1 MRARYPDCAG
11 TVVRDGVE
19 IRYERYGQG
28 WPAILLLPTWSLVHS
43 RHWKMQ
49 VPYLARH
56 FTVVCFDGR
65 GSGGSGRPPP
75 EPDAYTDVQFAS
87 DSLAVMDAAGI
98 ETAILA
104 SVSCGASWALRL
116 CAEHPDRVL
125 GSVFI
130 APAAPLV
137 PPLAERRVQ
146 RFGEV
151 FDDPVGWQTYN
162 AHYWKIHYPE
172 FVTFMVGRIFTD
184 PHSTKQIEDA
194 TGWALEIDG
203 ETLAATHLG
212 LECCDAATTR
222 RLAAR
227 IACPVLV
234 IHGTDDAVRSYAEGA
249 ALADCTGGALTTFAG
264 AGHFP
269 HVRDPV
275 RVNLLIKQFADRV
288 RR

>member
-1 MRARYPDCAG
+1 MRARYPDADG
-11 TVVRDGVE
+11 IVVREGVE

-28 WPAILLLPTWSLVHS
+28 EPAILLLPTWSLVHS

-49 VPYLARH
+49 VGYLARH

-65 GSGGSGRPPP
+65 GSGGSGRPA
-75 EPDAYTDVQFAS
+75 EPAAYTDAQFAA
-87 DSLAVMDAAGI
+87 DALAVMDDAGI
-98 ETAILA
+98 ETAVLV
-104 SVSCGASWALRL
+104 SVSCGALWALRL
-116 CAEHPDRVL
+116 AAEHPGRVL
-125 GSVFI
+125 GAVFI
-130 APAAPLV
+130 APTAPLI

-146 RFGEV
+146 RFDEV

-162 AHYWKIHYPE
+162 ARYWKTRYPE
-172 FVTFMVGRIFTD
+172 FVTFFMGRIFTD

-212 LECCDAATTR
+212 LECCDAAATR

-227 IACPVLV
+227 VACPVLV
-234 IHGTDDAVRSYAEGA
+234 IHGTGDAVRGYGEGE
-249 ALADCTGGALTTFAG
+249 ALARCTGGALVTLEG

-269 HVRDPV
+269 HARDPV

>member
-1 MRARYPDCAG
+1 MRARYPDCDG

-19 IRYERYGQG
+19 IHYERYGHG
-28 WPAILLLPTWSLVHS
+28 SPTILLLPTWSLVHS

-49 VPYLARH
+49 VPFLARH

-65 GSGGSGRPPP
+65 GNGRSSRPP
-75 EPDAYTDVQFAS
+75 EPAAYTDAQFAS
-87 DSLAVMDAAGI
+87 DALAVMDAAGI
-98 ETAILA
+98 GRAVLV
-104 SVSCGASWALRL
+104 SVSCGALWALQL

-130 APAAPLV
+130 APTAPVV

-151 FDDPVGWQTYN
+151 IDEPVGWQTYN
-162 AHYWKIHYPE
+162 AHYWKTHYPE
-172 FVTFMVGRIFTD
+172 FVTFFVGRMFTE

-194 TGWALEIDG
+194 TGWGLETDG
-203 ETLAATHLG
+203 ETLAAADRA
-212 LECCDAATTR
+212 LEGSGPAATR

-227 IACPVLV
+227 LACPALV
-234 IHGTDDAVRSYAEGA
+234 MHGTQDAVRSYADGE
-249 ALADCTGGALTTFAG
+249 ALAGCTGAPLVTLEG

-269 HVRDPV
+269 HIRDPV
-275 RVNLLIKQFADRV
+275 HVNLLIKQFADRV

>member
-1 MRARYPDCAG
+1 MRARYPDSDG
-11 TVVRDGVE
+11 IVVRDGVE

-28 WPAILLLPTWSLVHS
+28 WPTILLLPAWSLVHS

-65 GSGGSGRPPP
+65 GSGGSGRPADPGAYS
-75 EPDAYTDVQFAS
+75 DAAFAS
-87 DSLAVMDAAGI
+87 DALAVMDAAGI
-98 ETAILA
+98 GRAVLV
-104 SVSCGASWALRL
+104 SVSRGVLWALRL

-130 APAAPLV
+130 APSALLV

-146 RFGEV
+146 RFDEV
-151 FDDPVGWQTYN
+151 IDDPVGWQTYN
-162 AHYWKIHYPE
+162 AHFWKTHYPE
-172 FVTFMVGRIFTD
+172 FVTFFVGRMFTE
-184 PHSTKQIEDA
+184 PHSTKQIEDV
-194 TGWALEIDG
+194 TGWGLKTDG
-203 ETLAATHLG
+203 ETLAAADRA
-212 LECCDAATTR
+212 LEGSDAAATR

-227 IACPVLV
+227 VACPVLV
-234 IHGTDDAVRSYAEGA
+234 MHGTQDAVRSYAEGE
-249 ALADCTGGALTTFAG
+249 ALADCTGGALVTLAG

-269 HVRDPV
+269 HARDPV

>member
-1 MRARYPDCAG
+1 
-11 TVVRDGVE
+11 
-19 IRYERYGQG
+19 
-28 WPAILLLPTWSLVHS
+28 
-43 RHWKMQ
+43 MQ

-65 GSGGSGRPPP
+65 GSGGSSRPANPSAYS
-75 EPDAYTDVQFAS
+75 DAAFAL
-87 DSLAVMDAAGI
+87 DALAVMDAAGI
-98 ETAILA
+98 DSAVLVSA
-104 SVSCGASWALRL
+104 SRGVSWALRL

-130 APAAPLV
+130 APSALLV

-162 AHYWKIHYPE
+162 ARYWTTHYPE
-172 FVTFMVGRIFTD
+172 FVTFFAERIYTE
-184 PHSTKQIEDA
+184 PHSTKQIEDV
-194 TGWALEIDG
+194 TGWGLETDG
-203 ETLAATHLG
+203 ETLAAADRA
-212 LECCDAATTR
+212 LEGSDAAATR

-227 IACPVLV
+227 LACPALV
-234 IHGTDDAVRSYAEGA
+234 MHGTQDAVRSYADGE
-249 ALADCTGGALTTFAG
+249 ALAGCTGAPLVTLAG

-275 RVNLLIKQFADRV
+275 RVNLLIKQFADRI